1 MKVGDLVLYR
11 PDTQGPGVLA
21 RLRHLARTVNKIGNH
36 PGIIIDLHRK
46 TAVVLFGE
54 EILACDEGSLEIITT
69 NELELKIR
77 RESHRSAPPNEMH
90 QSS

>member
-1 MKVGDLVLYR
+1 MEVGDLVLYR
-11 PDTQGPGVLA
+11 PDTDGPGVLA
-21 RLRHLARTVNKIGNH
+21 RMRHLAWTVKRIGNL
-36 PGIIIDLHRK
+36 PGIIVDSHRK

-69 NELELKIR
+69 NEPELNIR
-77 RESHRSAPPNEMH
+77 RESHRSVPPSEMH